1 MGKGRGAA
9 LVKRLLFVLALFVAA
24 ALREGNGAAVD
35 QAIIWFP
42 TGVGVAGLWLLGL
55 RECWIIVACTA
66 VQRLL
71 LGYDLG
77 VAASAGVGSA
87 AEALLGAALLRG
99 FDFDGALS
107 RLRDFG
113 VLLLAAITAPT
124 ASIAASW
131 LGRLLIW
138 RHPDMAFYSGWGG
151 WWRMNALG
159 VLAIVPPAVAW
170 LEQRADPLS
179 RRQKLFAAL
188 AAAAGAVGTLWMI
201 ERLPV
206 NVTGVLMLVST
217 LAFSL
222 LAGVRFGPRGAATT
236 GAVVAIVIALSTIA
250 GKGPFLAVA
259 RVERHTALQVFELL
273 LVTVPLVVGVLVAER
288 ETARL
293 RVAES
298 EATYRALVESLPDVV
313 MRFDHRGRF
322 LFANE
327 NLRTM
332 ISGEPSD
339 LLGKPPGELGAPEP
353 QARLLAQAVTAV
365 LESGAAFEGEVTTE
379 GDGGIDCHNWR
390 VVAEHD
396 ERGEVRSV
404 VAVGRDLTARRRA
417 EEEIRSL
424 NEDLEARVVVRTAE
438 LTEANRELEAFSY
451 SVSHELRAP
460 LRAIDGYAAVLVE
473 DYDAALDD
481 EARGHFSALRWNAQ
495 RMGRLIDDLLAYSQ
509 AGRASL
515 ERSTVAMRE
524 EAEKAFA
531 RTVPDP
537 QTRARIAFSIGDLP
551 AVSGDAPMLRKVF
564 EILLSNAV
572 KFSSGQAQPTIAVEG
587 ALEGS
592 EAVYRVRDNGVGFDM
607 RYAGKLFGVFHRLH
621 GAHEFEGT
629 GVGLALARRIVLRH
643 GGHVGCEGELGR
655 GATFSFA
662 LPSLAPPRR

>member
-1 MGKGRGAA
+1 MLSGRGAA
-9 LVKRLLFVLALFVAA
+9 LVKRLLFALALLVAA
-24 ALREGNGAAVD
+24 ALREGDGAAVD
-35 QAIIWFP
+35 QAIIWIP

-55 RECWIIVACTA
+55 REWWIILACTA

-77 VAASAGVGSA
+77 VAASAGVGST
-87 AEALLGAALLRG
+87 AEALLGASILRG

-113 VLLLAAITAPT
+113 VLLLAAIAAPA

-131 LGRLLIW
+131 VGRLLLW
-138 RHPDMAFYSGWGG
+138 RNPDMAFYSGWGG

-170 LEQRADPLS
+170 LAHGSTPLP
-179 RRQKLFAAL
+179 RRQMLSAAL
-188 AAAAGAVGTLWMI
+188 AAAAGAAATLWLI
-201 ERLPV
+201 GRLPV
-206 NVTGVLMLVST
+206 NVTGVMLLVSV

-236 GAVVAIVIALSTIA
+236 GAVVAIVVALSTIA
-250 GKGPFLAVA
+250 GRGPFLAVS

-293 RVAES
+293 KVAES

-313 MRFDHRGRF
+313 LRFDRQGRF

-327 NLRTM
+327 NLQPL
-332 ISGEPSD
+332 ISGDPAR
-339 LLGKPPGELGAPEP
+339 LIGRPPGELGAPEP
-353 QARLLAQAVTAV
+353 QGRLLAHAVASV
-365 LESGAAFEGEVTTE
+365 LASGTAFEGEVTTD

-390 VVAEHD
+390 VVAERD
-396 ERGEVRSV
+396 EHGEVRSV
-404 VAVGRDLTARRRA
+404 VAIGRDLTARRRA
-417 EEEIRSL
+417 EEEIRRL
-424 NEDLEARVVVRTAE
+424 NEDLEARVLVRTAE

-473 DYDAALDD
+473 DYDAVLDA
-481 EARGHFSALRWNAQ
+481 EARKHFSALRWNAQ
-495 RMGRLIDDLLAYSQ
+495 RMGQLIDDLLVYSR
-509 AGRASL
+509 AGRAHL
-515 ERSTVAMRE
+515 ELSTVAMRE

-531 RTVPDP
+531 RTVREPDA
-537 QTRARIAFSIGDLP
+537 RARIAFSVGDLP
-551 AVSGDAPMLRKVF
+551 AVSGDAPMLRKVL

-572 KFSSGQAQPTIAVEG
+572 KFSAGQAQPTIAVDG
-587 ALEGS
+587 ALEGN

-607 RYAGKLFGVFHRLH
+607 RYAAKLFGVFHRLH

-643 GGHVGCEGELGR
+643 GGRVACEGELDR
-655 GATFSFA
+655 GATFTFA
-662 LPSLAPPRR
+662 LPLLSPARR